1 MVSHGQSFKKK
12 YSQAKSGSDLERKEM
27 LPTVEEMHNLSQEI
41 PQDQFYN
48 TMFFDNNKDDDET
61 IYKINQ
67 FMIKTTTTTKIPSEM
82 EVAPHYKLLLHCFTV

>member
-1 MVSHGQSFKKK
+1 
-12 YSQAKSGSDLERKEM
+12 M

-48 TMFFDNNKDDDET
+48 MMFFGNNKDDDET

-82 EVAPHYKLLLHCFTV
+82 EVTPHYKLLLHCFTVQTVYTVYSA